1 MGDFK
6 KLKIWEQAH
15 KLTLESYG
23 LTSPIMKPD
32 TLRSRRPD
40 SPGVVFF
47 GTPDYVLPILE
58 ALSEA
63 GWPIVAVVTQSAKP
77 VGRKQI
83 LTASPVALWARK
95 QGKAVFTKKPIEIA
109 EGLKLLDAEVGII
122 AAYGRI
128 LPQEII
134 DVFPKGIINVHPSL
148 LPKYRGPSPISGAIA
163 AGDKETGVTIIKLD
177 DQMDHGPILCQAT
190 EPIFLTDTQET
201 LRARLFD
208 IGAKLLVKILPDYL
222 AGRLS
227 LKDQDHSQVSFVTLL
242 KKEHGFIPPEILCA
256 ILNGSTFDKRWQIPF
271 IKGRSTRSFHKQ
283 AVPHTPNRQ

>member
-1 MGDFK
+1 
-6 KLKIWEQAH
+6 
-15 KLTLESYG
+15 
-23 LTSPIMKPD
+23 MKPD

-47 GTPDYVLPILE
+47 GTPDYVIPILE
-58 ALSEA
+58 GVREA
-63 GWPIVAVVTQSAKP
+63 GFDIIAVITQPAKP
-77 VGRKQI
+77 FGRKQI

-95 QGKAVFTKKPIEIA
+95 QGKAVFTKKPIEIV

-134 DVFPKGIINVHPSL
+134 DFFPKGIINVHPSL

-208 IGAKLLVKILPDYL
+208 VGAELLARIL
-222 AGRLS
+222 
-227 LKDQDHSQVSFVTLL
+227 
-242 KKEHGFIPPEILCA
+242 
-256 ILNGSTFDKRWQIPF
+256 
-271 IKGRSTRSFHKQ
+271 
-283 AVPHTPNRQ
+283 